1 MARYPHTRIDP
12 PAESLGRGM
21 AGIVLTGVLLGL
33 GYNYL
38 ALQGPPPHR
47 GLAWVTEPKVFQDLD
62 TLLAQ
67 AAQRAQPAQTSAL
80 PAPTPVVP
88 EPPPEK
94 MPAAV
99 ATDPA
104 KAVPKAVPKK
114 ETPQAPA
121 QAQAQAPAP
130 STLDVPDTG
139 RPLMVQLPKVKE
151 FWDAKAALILDARDP
166 AEYAQGHI
174 PGAVNLPADEVIS
187 DPDRLEAVDSG
198 GRPIICYCGGGS
210 CEVSIHLAEALVY
223 QAGKKRVLVFM
234 GGWPDWEG
242 AGYPVEK

>member
-1 MARYPHTRIDP
+1 MLTDP
-12 PAESLGRGM
+12 PAERVGRGI
-21 AGIVLTGVLLGL
+21 AGILLTGALLGL

-47 GLAWVTEPKVFQDLD
+47 GLAWITEPKVFQDVE

-67 AAQRAQPAQTSAL
+67 QAQPAQASPLPSTSAV
-80 PAPTPVVP
+80 PPVVP
-88 EPPPEK
+88 QPPPEK
-94 MPAAV
+94 APAV
-99 ATDPA
+99 AVPRDPA
-104 KAVPKAVPKK
+104 EAVQKPPSPTQTQVP
-114 ETPQAPA
+114 PQAPA
-121 QAQAQAPAP
+121 QG
-130 STLDVPDTG
+130 SLDVPDTG

-151 FWDAKAALILDARDP
+151 FWDAKAALIVDAREP

-187 DPDRLEAVDSG
+187 DLDRLEAVDSA
-198 GRPIICYCGGGS
+198 GRPIICYCGGGT

-234 GGWPDWEG
+234 GGWPDWEA

>member
-1 MARYPHTRIDP
+1 MARHPHTRIDP

-33 GYNYL
+33 GYNHL

-47 GLAWVTEPKVFQDLD
+47 GLAWVTEPKVFQDLEAL
-62 TLLAQ
+62 TAPAPPQQTSPVPSLPTPPESGAT
-67 AAQRAQPAQTSAL
+67 QPAVTE
-80 PAPTPVVP
+80 PAQ
-88 EPPPEK
+88 EK
-94 MPAAV
+94 E
-99 ATDPA
+99 TE
-104 KAVPKAVPKK
+104 PKAAA
-114 ETPQAPA
+114 QAPA
-121 QAQAQAPAP
+121 QPKPSQAQAESQSPAP
-130 STLDVPDTG
+130 SSLDVPDTG

-151 FWDAKAALILDARDP
+151 FWDAKAALIVDARDP

-174 PGAVNLPADEVIS
+174 PGAVNVPADEAIS